1 MSLVPKKIFFV
12 KGKGFS
18 SNSKLRSFEEAL
30 RDAGIEKFNLVKVSS
45 IIPPHCKEVSKSEG
59 LKHLKTGQ
67 VVYSVL
73 SKISSNNKDDL
84 IYSSIGVAKP
94 TNEEFYGYLSER
106 HSIEIKP
113 EKLGEITEG
122 LAAEMLATMLGIPFN
137 SESDYDK
144 KKEILRIDGKIIETK
159 NITESTTVKKDGEW
173 ATVLAAAIFIL

>member
-45 IIPPHCKEVSKSEG
+45 IIPPQCKEVSKSEG
-59 LKHLKTGQ
+59 LKHLEIGQ

-73 SKISSNNKDDL
+73 CKISSNNKDDL
-84 IYSSIGVAKP
+84 ICSSIGVAKP
-94 TNEEFYGYLSER
+94 TNEEFYGYLSEH

-113 EKLGEITEG
+113 EKLGGLTEG
-122 LAAEMLATMLGIPFN
+122 LAAEMLATTLGIPFN

-144 KKEILRIDGKIIETK
+144 KIEILRIDGKIIETK